1 MEAVHPE
8 AGKDK
13 GKLMKT
19 KLHHYEAQSAREVK
33 QMLAPN
39 VWNAAIRV
47 RGLLRGPV
55 IIRKRD

>member
-39 VWNAAIRV
+39 V
-47 RGLLRGPV
+47 
-55 IIRKRD
+55 